1 MDCIWKVGEMEEI
14 RIIFRFKLEQISMN
28 GDVILYDG
36 SPRRNGGIFWR
47 GETDE
52 MTSFNLT
59 FRVKEAN

>member
-1 MDCIWKVGEMEEI
+1 MEEI